1 MEVFYFLNFNF
12 SPFKILKKGK
22 NAQRFAQKRIELRS
36 SALRSSAK
44 ATRLKAK

>member
-12 SPFKILKKGK
+12 SPFKIQKKGK

-36 SALRSSAK
+36 SAK